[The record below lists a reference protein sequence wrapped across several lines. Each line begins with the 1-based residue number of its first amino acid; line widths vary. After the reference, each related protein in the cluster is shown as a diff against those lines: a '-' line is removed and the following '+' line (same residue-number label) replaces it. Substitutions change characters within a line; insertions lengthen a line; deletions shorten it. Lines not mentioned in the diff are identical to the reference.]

1 MCITLE
7 EKTDKQARND
17 FLLNMYNQAF
27 NNINR
32 HIVIVWQTI
41 SILAAS
47 FVSILLSEKYD
58 ISIWISSILL
68 IVYIVWM
75 ISHII
80 DAEHWFKRNLH
91 IITNIEK
98 NFLKKDDLELIH
110 PYINNDVKHETMI
123 ESFRIQI
130 FFACT
135 IWIFILLYLFYKA
148 SITSSMGLFFIYFC
162 ISVILSLILNAY
174 HENNANKIKTLVK
187 NSPGKSLD

>member
-1 MCITLE
+1 MCKTLE

-17 FLLNMYNQAF
+17 FLINMYNQAF

-98 NFLKKDDLELIH
+98 NFLTKNDLVLVH
-110 PYINNDVKHETMI
+110 PYINTDVKHETMI
-123 ESFRIQI
+123 DSFRIQI

-135 IWIFILLYLFYKA
+135 VWIFMLVYLFYKA
-148 SITSSMGLFFIYFC
+148 SITSSMGLFLIYFC
-162 ISVILSLILNAY
+162 ISVILSLILNTY
-174 HENNANKIKTLVK
+174 HENNANKIKTLVIK
-187 NSPGKSLD
+187 SPGRSLD

>member
-148 SITSSMGLFFIYFC
+148 SITSSMGLFFSYFC

>member
-1 MCITLE
+1 MCKTLE

-17 FLLNMYNQAF
+17 FLINMYNQAF

-98 NFLKKDDLELIH
+98 NFLTKNDLVLVH
-110 PYINNDVKHETMI
+110 PYINTDVKYETMI
-123 ESFRIQI
+123 DSFRIQI

-135 IWIFILLYLFYKA
+135 VWIFMLVYLFYKA
-148 SITSSMGLFFIYFC
+148 SITSSMGLFLIYFC
-162 ISVILSLILNAY
+162 ISVILSLILNTY
-174 HENNANKIKTLVK
+174 HENNANKIKTLVIK
-187 NSPGKSLD
+187 SPGRSLD